1 VASGLNGP
9 EARRI
14 ITQTQED
21 IVKNFREYYQ
31 ECLEAEK
38 PKFIRVMNAVP
49 ADQAG
54 YRPHPRSTAAGDLVW
69 LLASELQDACELID
83 RGEVSYIARPA
94 PTVPESIAV
103 YERNV
108 EALQKRVATLDD
120 ARWDRKVRFLVDGH
134 VAWETSLGDM
144 LFGFL
149 FDAIHHRGQLST
161 YLRPMGAKV
170 PSIYGPSAD
179 DPGM

>member
-1 VASGLNGP
+1 MNTREYFSQCFKAEVPKFVRVLKAVP
-9 EARRI
+9 EAG
-14 ITQTQED
+14 
-21 IVKNFREYYQ
+21 
-31 ECLEAEK
+31 
-38 PKFIRVMNAVP
+38 
-49 ADQAG
+49 AG
-54 YRPHPRSTAAGDLVW
+54 YRPHPRSMSAKDIVW
-69 LLASELQDACELID
+69 LLASELGDACELLKE
-83 RGEVSYIARPA
+83 GEVKFVLRPA
-94 PTVPESIAV
+94 PATVAEAVKV
-103 YERNV
+103 YEKNAALVKRRLANV
-108 EALQKRVATLDD
+108 KD
-120 ARWDRKVRFLVDGH
+120 AGWKKKARFLVDGK

>member
-1 VASGLNGP
+1 M
-9 EARRI
+9 RR
-14 ITQTQED
+14 QQEV
-21 IVKNFREYYQ
+21 IVKNFRQYYQ
-31 ECLEAEK
+31 ECLGAET

-49 ADQAG
+49 AEQAG
-54 YRPHPRSTAAGDLVW
+54 YRPHPRSTAAGDIVW
-69 LLASELQDACELID
+69 LLASELHDACELVD

-94 PTVPESIAV
+94 PTVPESIAA
-103 YERNV
+103 YERNA

-120 ARWDRKVRFLVDGH
+120 AGWDRKVRFLVNGQ
-134 VAWETSLGDM
+134 VAWEASLGDM

-149 FDAIHHRGQLST
+149 FDAIHHRGQLSS